1 MLIKSFLQQESSDPC
16 HILHP
21 LTALVSSIP
30 ESPQEAGNKQ
40 SQSGA
45 WAPRL
50 PGGAICVHLGLDGEP
65 RSRDTSAAQEL
76 IPNLA
81 QEAPG
86 SLRLQPARPSKS
98 RTHLFGQKTTLQGLW
113 GKSCPLEKLV
123 KASEDREGLPRQ
135 PQQNPALRSTK
146 PYLQTRGLVAGPCD
160 CGQQPPQGQDCMHPP
175 ELLSRAPHCC
185 PAASARSSTLSPTY
199 QASLDPGPDRPGFS
213 DFILPGGH
221 ESGQLGSLDP
231 K

>member
-50 PGGAICVHLGLDGEP
+50 PGGAICIHLGLDGEP

-86 SLRLQPARPSKS
+86 VIKAAASSSQQVTHTPLRAENNSARTLGEIVPSGKTSKGLRGQRGTASAAPAEP
-98 RTHLFGQKTTLQGLW
+98 
-113 GKSCPLEKLV
+113 C
-123 KASEDREGLPRQ
+123 
-135 PQQNPALRSTK
+135 PAL
-146 PYLQTRGLVAGPCD
+146 
-160 CGQQPPQGQDCMHPP
+160 
-175 ELLSRAPHCC
+175 
-185 PAASARSSTLSPTY
+185 Y
-199 QASLDPGPDRPGFS
+199 QAVSADPRPGGRA
-213 DFILPGGH
+213 L
-221 ESGQLGSLDP
+221 
-231 K
+231 